1 MLNDIEEKE
10 LIEKFYFEDII
21 KIRGKKYYEHNKI
34 EYVKKI
40 ENDYDYYALVEG
52 SKDNTYEVYINS
64 YDCQG
69 TCACP
74 YSYECKHMYAVL
86 LAIQNKEYQLI
97 QTKYP
102 TYVSYDINE
111 IIKKIPAHKI
121 KEAILNRSNIF
132 NINLPRFKSEFKN
145 YFPKEKYIHYY
156 NKLYNCIMTN
166 QEYDELIIDYISYI
180 EEYIRDNDYLEAF
193 KIIKS
198 IFEVEKDIENKDFSE
213 VLSYMR
219 EPLNKLLQVVSD
231 KSNETIKKQIK
242 EWKKQLI

>member
-1 MLNDIEEKE
+1 M
-10 LIEKFYFEDII
+10 
-21 KIRGKKYYEHNKI
+21 
-34 EYVKKI
+34 
-40 ENDYDYYALVEG
+40 
-52 SKDNTYEVYINS
+52 
-64 YDCQG
+64 
-69 TCACP
+69 
-74 YSYECKHMYAVL
+74 
-86 LAIQNKEYQLI
+86 
-97 QTKYP
+97 
-102 TYVSYDINE
+102 
-111 IIKKIPAHKI
+111 
-121 KEAILNRSNIF
+121 
-132 NINLPRFKSEFKN
+132 PRFKSEFKN